1 VNSWSG
7 GFQGEVKVTAGS
19 SAVNGWTV
27 TWTLAGGQ
35 SISQVWGGTVSTS
48 GSGITVKNV
57 DYNGSL
63 QPSASTTFGFIA
75 NGSPSTPSLTC
86 TSP

>member
-1 VNSWSG
+1 
-7 GFQGEVKVTAGS
+7 VKVTAGG

-27 TWTLAGGQ
+27 KWTLAGGQ
-35 SISQVWGGTVSTS
+35 TISQVWSGTLSTS
-48 GSGITVKNV
+48 GSAVTVKNV

-63 QPSASTTFGFIA
+63 QPSASTTFGFLA